1 SAARWQRRGEQWRPR
16 ALLLRRLRGL
26 GRSRDARCRSSLPP
40 PWRAVKPQVSAP
52 RSRGQTMGSW
62 WLLPAAGPARDSDL
76 VRGVGS
82 GGRQR
87 SRGGDPTRGA
97 VLVLR
102 TRAELARPWVPAR
115 NLRTGC
121 TPGTCRERGTRSA
134 LRPFPRLVRF
144 TGPRCGAGPR

>member
-1 SAARWQRRGEQWRPR
+1 
-16 ALLLRRLRGL
+16 
-26 GRSRDARCRSSLPP
+26 
-40 PWRAVKPQVSAP
+40 
-52 RSRGQTMGSW
+52 MGSW

-144 TGPRCGAGPR
+144 TGPRCGAGPRQPRTGTWTRFAESPSCIALFNLCRTDAHKLLLPQF